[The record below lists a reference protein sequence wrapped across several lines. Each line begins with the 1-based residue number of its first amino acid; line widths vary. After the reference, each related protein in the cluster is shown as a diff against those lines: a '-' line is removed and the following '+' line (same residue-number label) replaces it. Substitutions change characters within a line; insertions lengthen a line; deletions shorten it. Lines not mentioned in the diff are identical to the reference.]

1 MNKTARACFTA
12 KGVYGMLEKNYRTLC
27 AEEGRV
33 SFGFCHVLLLLPR
46 HRPLFVV
53 TALHSPY
60 LDRIDWLFECDCGRA
75 RVQME

>member
-33 SFGFCHVLLLLPR
+33 GFFFFLPASSLLPLLL
-46 HRPLFVV
+46 
-53 TALHSPY
+53 
-60 LDRIDWLFECDCGRA
+60 
-75 RVQME
+75 